1 MTVHVNCELYTCMI
15 MPYPFEL
22 THSLALHHSLT
33 HSLALSLTHSLA
45 LSLTHSF
52 PRSLTHSFPR
62 SLALSLTHSLALSLT
77 HSLALSLTHS
87 LTLILSH
94 YQFLLTHSSLVMI
107 MYPFLMVDYQN
118 GNPVEARQCLDLSL
132 KYRSVTV
139 PCSS

>member
-15 MPYPFEL
+15 MALPIPSL
-22 THSLALHHSLT
+22 IPSLSHSFPH
-33 HSLALSLTHSLA
+33 
-45 LSLTHSF
+45 SLTHSF

-62 SLALSLTHSLALSLT
+62 SLALSLTHSLALSLTHSLALSLT